1 MGQDQAVEAV
11 VVKGLVQDL
20 LVVPVAYTVEAVV
33 EAVVELLSEVL
44 VVLAVKDSVS

>member
-1 MGQDQAVEAV
+1 MEEEAEARV
-11 VVKGLVQDL
+11 AQHT

-33 EAVVELLSEVL
+33 AAVVELLPEVL